1 MLSASKRFLA
11 HSLKFPRGGAFEPGG
26 GRGEIPH
33 QTPIERGNSM
43 KTVSRRIAQIGF
55 NAGKLA
61 AAATLLVLAA
71 QSALLAQSEK
81 AAEIRIQAD
90 QVTGHVSPLFYG
102 LMTEEINYSYDG
114 GLYAELVRNR
124 NFKEDPKDIVHW
136 QLVQQGGATGSMSLD
151 PGTPFNEAVPLS
163 LKVVIDKAGGAG
175 RVGIAN
181 DGFWG
186 IPSKPNTIYKATFYA
201 KAAPGFT
208 GPITLAI
215 VGDDDTSIR
224 ASAQVSGIT
233 QEWKKFE
240 ATLTT
245 GNVPVTAENKFVLTA
260 ANPGTVWFGFVSLFP
275 PTYKD
280 RPNGF
285 RPDIMQLL
293 AGMKPAFLRFP
304 GGNYLEGNTLETRF
318 DWKKTIG
325 DVAQRPGH
333 FNDAWWYWSSD
344 GMGLLEFLNWCEDLN
359 MKPVLGV
366 YAGYS
371 LRGGARITL
380 HSQLQPYIQEAL
392 DEIEYV
398 TGDVNTTWGARRAK
412 DGHPAP
418 FKMQYVEVGNEDGGD
433 NQPGSYETRFA
444 QFYDAIK
451 AKYPNLKVIATD
463 TVTTR
468 VADVIDEHYYRRSE
482 EEMASHA
489 SEYDSRRVLPAGFG
503 KAPREVF
510 VGEWATRVGDPTPTW
525 TAALGDAAWMVG
537 MERNAHLVKM
547 EGYAPLF
554 TRVDPDGLQWLTD
567 LIGYNTLSAYGS
579 PSYYMQL
586 MFATY
591 HGDDVVSIAAKG
603 VPSMEWQPPAGFG
616 IGNVVRPGQKVQ
628 TAGSRGPRPQRVP
641 VIPQT
646 GPVQQPAPQQ
656 VPLMHFDATR
666 DSKTGSIYVKVVNR
680 ASTAQAVH
688 FALTGVSS
696 VEPNGR
702 TITLTGSGPDDTN
715 SIKEPTKIVPVIANV
730 SGLGT
735 DFTRSFPPYSVS
747 VLELKAAK

>member
-1 MLSASKRFLA
+1 MK
-11 HSLKFPRGGAFEPGG
+11 
-26 GRGEIPH
+26 
-33 QTPIERGNSM
+33 GNSM
-43 KTVSRRIAQIGF
+43 KTVSRLCVPIRF
-55 NAGKLA
+55 NEKFATAAMLLALAG
-61 AAATLLVLAA
+61 

-81 AAEIRIQAD
+81 ATEIKIQAD
-90 QVTGHVSPLFYG
+90 QVTGHVSPTFYG

-136 QLVQQGGATGSMSLD
+136 QLVQEGGATGSMSLD

-163 LKVVIDKAGGAG
+163 LKLVIDKAAGAG

-186 IPSKPNTIYKATFYA
+186 IPSKPNTTYKATFYA
-201 KAAPGFT
+201 KASPGFN
-208 GPITLAI
+208 GPITLSI
-215 VGDDDTSIR
+215 VGNDGTSVR
-224 ASAQVSGIT
+224 ASAKVSGIT

-245 GNVPVTAENKFVLTA
+245 GDVPVSAENKFVLTA
-260 ANPGTVWFGFVSLFP
+260 SNPGTIWFGFVSLFP

-333 FNDAWWYWSSD
+333 FDDAWWYWSSD

-359 MKPVLGV
+359 MEPVLGV

-380 HSQLQPYIQEAL
+380 HSQLQPFIQDAL

-444 QFYDAIK
+444 QFFDAIK

-482 EEMASHA
+482 EDMASHA

-503 KAPREVF
+503 KAPHEVF

-547 EGYAPLF
+547 EAYAPLF

-579 PSYYMQL
+579 PSYYMQSV
-586 MFATY
+586 FATY
-591 HGDDVVSIAAKG
+591 HGDDVLSITAKD
-603 VPSMEWQPPAGFG
+603 VPNSEWLPPAGFG
-616 IGNVVRPGQKVQ
+616 IGNVIRPGQKVQ
-628 TAGSRGPRPQRVP
+628 TAGSRGPRPQRIP
-641 VIPQT
+641 IIPQT
-646 GPVQQPAPQQ
+646 GPVQQPAPQPL
-656 VPLMHFDATR
+656 PLMHFNATR
-666 DSKTGSIYVKVVNR
+666 DSKTGTIYVKVVNR

-688 FALTGVSS
+688 VALTGISS

-702 TITLTGSGPDDTN
+702 TITLSGSGPDDTN
-715 SIKEPTKIVPVIANV
+715 SITEPTKIVPVIVNV
-730 SGLGT
+730 SGLGS

-747 VLELKAAK
+747 VLELKTK

>member
-1 MLSASKRFLA
+1 MMTASRRRFAPKRFHARRLA
-11 HSLKFPRGGAFEPGG
+11 VAGLLLALA
-26 GRGEIPH
+26 GR
-33 QTPIERGNSM
+33 
-43 KTVSRRIAQIGF
+43 
-55 NAGKLA
+55 
-61 AAATLLVLAA
+61 
-71 QSALLAQSEK
+71 SALLAQQQK
-81 AAEIRIQAD
+81 AAEIKIQAD
-90 QVTGHVSPLFYG
+90 QVTGHVSPAFYG

-114 GLYAELVRNR
+114 GLYAELIRNR
-124 NFKEDPKDIVHW
+124 NFKEDPKEFVHW
-136 QLVQQGGATGSMSLD
+136 QLVEEGGGTGSISLD
-151 PGTPFNEAVPLS
+151 PSTPFNEAVPTS
-163 LKVVIDKAGGAG
+163 LKLVIGKAGGAG

-186 IPSKPNTIYKATFYA
+186 IPSRPNTIYKATFYA
-201 KAAPGFT
+201 KAAAGFA
-208 GPITLAI
+208 GPITLSI
-215 VGDDDTSIR
+215 VGNDGNSVR
-224 ASAQVSGIT
+224 ASAQVDGIT
-233 QEWKKFE
+233 QDWKKFE

-245 GNVPVTAENKFVLTA
+245 GDVPVTAENKFVLTA
-260 ANPGTVWFGFVSLFP
+260 ASPGTIWLGFVSLFP

-333 FNDAWWYWSSD
+333 FDDAWWYWSSD

-359 MKPVLGV
+359 MQPVLGV

-380 HSQLQPYIQEAL
+380 HSQLQPYIQDAL
-392 DEIEYV
+392 EEIEYV

-418 FKMQYVEVGNEDGGD
+418 FNMQYVEVGNEDGGD

-451 AKYPNLKVIATD
+451 ARYPNLKVIATD

-489 SEYDSRRVLPAGFG
+489 SEYDSRRVLPMGFG

-510 VGEWATRVGDPTPTW
+510 VGEWATRVGDPTPNW
-525 TAALGDAAWMVG
+525 GAALGDAAWMVG

-547 EGYAPLF
+547 EAYAPLL

-579 PSYYMQL
+579 PSYYMQG

-591 HGDDVVSIAAKG
+591 HGDDVLSIAASD
-603 VPSMEWQPPAGFG
+603 VPASEWQPPAGSASAMLYA
-616 IGNVVRPGQKVQ
+616 RDR
-628 TAGSRGPRPQRVP
+628 ACRL
-641 VIPQT
+641 
-646 GPVQQPAPQQ
+646 PA
-656 VPLMHFDATR
+656 A
-666 DSKTGSIYVKVVNR
+666 
-680 ASTAQAVH
+680 AVH
-688 FALTGVSS
+688 VRSGFLSFHKPGRYSS
-696 VEPNGR
+696 LR
-702 TITLTGSGPDDTN
+702 LR
-715 SIKEPTKIVPVIANV
+715 
-730 SGLGT
+730 
-735 DFTRSFPPYSVS
+735 FCR
-747 VLELKAAK
+747 

>member
-1 MLSASKRFLA
+1 
-11 HSLKFPRGGAFEPGG
+11 
-26 GRGEIPH
+26 
-33 QTPIERGNSM
+33 M
-43 KTVSRRIAQIGF
+43 KTISRRIVPGEFQARR
-55 NAGKLA
+55 LVVA
-61 AAATLLVLAA
+61 AMFV
-71 QSALLAQSEK
+71 LLAGPGAMSAQPDKSTTEVK
-81 AAEIRIQAD
+81 IQVD
-90 QVTGHVSPLFYG
+90 QVTGHVSPTFYG
-102 LMTEEINYSYDG
+102 IMTEEINYSYDG

-136 QLVQQGGATGSMSLD
+136 QLVQDGTGAGSISLD
-151 PGTPFNEAVPLS
+151 PGTPFNEAVPRS
-163 LKVVIDKAGGAG
+163 LKLVIDRANDAG

-186 IPSKPNTIYKATFYA
+186 IPSKPNTTYKATFYA
-201 KAAPGFT
+201 KAAPGFS

-215 VGDDDTSIR
+215 VGNDGTSVR
-224 ASAQVSGIT
+224 ASTQVSGIT
-233 QEWKKFE
+233 QDWKKFE
-240 ATLTT
+240 ATLKT

-260 ANPGTVWFGFVSLFP
+260 ANPGTIWFGFVSLFP

-293 AGMKPAFLRFP
+293 AGMKPSFLRFP
-304 GGNYLEGNTLETRF
+304 GGNYLEGNTLDTRF

-325 DVAQRPGH
+325 DVAERPGH
-333 FNDAWWYWSSD
+333 FDDAWWYWSSD
-344 GMGLLEFLNWCEDLN
+344 GMGLLEFLNWCEDLK
-359 MKPVLGV
+359 MEPVLAV

-380 HSQLQPYIQEAL
+380 HSQLEPYIQDAL

-412 DGHPAP
+412 DGHPEP

-451 AKYPNLKVIATD
+451 AKYPSLKVIATD

-510 VGEWATRVGDPTPTW
+510 VGEWATRVGDPTPNW
-525 TAALGDAAWMVG
+525 GAALGDAAWMVG

-547 EGYAPLF
+547 EAYAPLF

-567 LIGYNTLSAYGS
+567 LIGYNTISAYGS
-579 PSYYMQL
+579 PSYYMQSV
-586 MFATY
+586 FATY
-591 HGDDVVSIAAKG
+591 HGDDVVSITARD
-603 VPSMEWQPPAGFG
+603 VPGSEWLPPAGFG
-616 IGNVVRPGQKVQ
+616 IGNVVRPGQAVQ
-628 TAGSRGPRPQRVP
+628 TAGSRGPRPQRIP
-641 VIPQT
+641 LIPQT

-656 VPLMHFDATR
+656 LALMHFDATR
-666 DSKTGSIYVKVVNR
+666 DSKTGTIYVKVVNR

-688 FALTGVSS
+688 VVLTGVAS

-702 TITLTGSGPDDTN
+702 TITLSGSGPDDTN
-715 SIKEPTKIVPVIANV
+715 SITEPTRIVPVIAEV

-747 VLELKAAK
+747 VLELKTTK